1 MRKIFVSA
9 LILFVL
15 IGLMLPASAGS
26 FEKKKCFEKCEK
38 PKFEKPLCCEKP
50 NIDTDINTA
59 VVTQTQ
65 IAVPISVGDWNSAWF
80 GDAGTQST
88 YQSQYSSI
96 DQENE

>member
-9 LILFVL
+9 LMLFVL

-38 PKFEKPLCCEKP
+38 PKFEKP
-50 NIDTDINTA
+50 NIDMDINTA

-65 IAVPISVGDWNSAWF
+65 IAVPISIGDWNSAWF
-80 GDAGTQST
+80 GGAGTQST

-96 DQENE
+96 DQQNED